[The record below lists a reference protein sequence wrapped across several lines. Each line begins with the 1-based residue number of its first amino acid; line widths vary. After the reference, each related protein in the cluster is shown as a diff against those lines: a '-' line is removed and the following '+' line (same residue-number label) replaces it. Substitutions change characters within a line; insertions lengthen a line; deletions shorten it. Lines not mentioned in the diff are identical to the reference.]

1 MASRKVRIGCASGFY
16 GDSQLAA
23 RQLVELGEID
33 YLVFDYLA
41 EVTMAILARAKA
53 KDAENGYAL
62 DFVKV
67 TMRDIIK
74 DVAARGIKVVANAGG
89 VNALRC
95 ARALREL
102 CEVAGVDLK
111 VAAVYGDDI
120 VEMADNLRD
129 SQVRDIA
136 TGQTLPGKLLSMNA
150 YLGAHPIAC
159 ALAAGADIVVTGRV
173 VDSAVVLGPLL
184 YEFGW
189 DNNDYTRLAAGS
201 LVGHVLECGCQA
213 SGGLFTDWQDVE
225 DWDNMGYPIGEV
237 DADGSFV
244 VSKPPGTGGLIVPGA
259 VAEQIL
265 YEIGDPANYLLP
277 DVTCDFTNVV
287 LEQVGENKVRVSG
300 AVGKAPGTQYKCC
313 ATYQDG
319 FRLLF
324 TCMIGGIDAVAK
336 GRRVADA
343 VVKRVQRVYRQ
354 RGLPDFRAV
363 SVETIG
369 AEDTYGPHSRV
380 TDVREVLVKIGL
392 QHDVREALDFFAAE
406 VFYLFTSTSQG
417 LTGAPSG
424 RARPS
429 PMVRIFSFLIDKSR
443 VPVTVEVDGKT
454 ISKTV
459 YSGSEPVGVD
469 VPAARGDGEEFKP
482 KGAVTHVPLIRLAWG
497 RSGDKGDICNVG
509 IIARRPEFVPLLRAV
524 LTKTAVAEYFAH
536 ICDGPVERFELP
548 GINAFNFVLH
558 DALGGGGTGSLRMDP
573 QGKAA
578 AQMLLSK
585 EIAVPAAWLVSG
597 GLLA

>member
-1 MASRKVRIGCASGFY
+1 
-16 GDSQLAA
+16 
-23 RQLVELGEID
+23 
-33 YLVFDYLA
+33 
-41 EVTMAILARAKA
+41 
-53 KDAENGYAL
+53 
-62 DFVKV
+62 
-67 TMRDIIK
+67 
-74 DVAARGIKVVANAGG
+74 
-89 VNALRC
+89 
-95 ARALREL
+95 
-102 CEVAGVDLK
+102 
-111 VAAVYGDDI
+111 
-120 VEMADNLRD
+120 
-129 SQVRDIA
+129 
-136 TGQTLPGKLLSMNA
+136 
-150 YLGAHPIAC
+150 
-159 ALAAGADIVVTGRV
+159 
-173 VDSAVVLGPLL
+173 
-184 YEFGW
+184 
-189 DNNDYTRLAAGS
+189 
-201 LVGHVLECGCQA
+201 
-213 SGGLFTDWQDVE
+213 
-225 DWDNMGYPIGEV
+225 GYPIGEV
-237 DADGSFV
+237 EANGSFV

-429 PMVRIFSFLIDKSR
+429 PMVKI
-443 VPVTVEVDGKT
+443 
-454 ISKTV
+454 
-459 YSGSEPVGVD
+459 
-469 VPAARGDGEEFKP
+469 
-482 KGAVTHVPLIRLAWG
+482 
-497 RSGDKGDICNVG
+497 
-509 IIARRPEFVPLLRAV
+509 
-524 LTKTAVAEYFAH
+524 
-536 ICDGPVERFELP
+536 
-548 GINAFNFVLH
+548 
-558 DALGGGGTGSLRMDP
+558 
-573 QGKAA
+573 
-578 AQMLLSK
+578 
-585 EIAVPAAWLVSG
+585 
-597 GLLA
+597 